1 MNFYPLDGYADAAA
15 AVNNMG
21 GMRPPPAATNQ
32 QPVKV
37 EQTAQLIREFDSV
50 FEVVELTHLTP
61 PQTPPQSPPRQPEPK
76 QVSDEHTSNDSSGVI
91 LIFVFTSRRLA
102 SSFHRNHNNIR
113 TSTLYQQTTNT
124 I

>member
-1 MNFYPLDGYADAAA
+1 MNFFPLDGYADAAA

-21 GMRPPPAATNQ
+21 GTRPPPVATNQ

-61 PQTPPQSPPRQPEPK
+61 PQTPPQTPPRQPK
-76 QVSDEHTSNDSSGVI
+76 QVSDEQH
-91 LIFVFTSRRLA
+91 LA
-102 SSFHRNHNNIR
+102 FFPL
-113 TSTLYQQTTNT
+113 LY
-124 I
+124 